1 MPVCQVGVNLG
12 TPGAYLK
19 TIEDA
24 TADLDVTILFNN
36 AGFMVTGFFDK
47 TCVRADL
54 LPVPASPVRLTRR
67 RAYTTD
73 HWARIWR
80 TWSATP

>member
-1 MPVCQVGVNLG
+1 MQTQVGVNLG

-24 TADLDVTILFNN
+24 TKDLDVTIVFNN

-47 TCVRADL
+47 TCARALCL
-54 LPVPASPVRLTRR
+54 LCTPAR
-67 RAYTTD
+67 
-73 HWARIWR
+73 
-80 TWSATP
+80 